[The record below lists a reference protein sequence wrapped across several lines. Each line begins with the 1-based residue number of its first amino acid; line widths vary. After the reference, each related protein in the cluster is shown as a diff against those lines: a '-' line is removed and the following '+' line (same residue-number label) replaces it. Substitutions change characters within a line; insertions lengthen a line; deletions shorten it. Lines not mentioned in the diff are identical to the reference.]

1 MIGVVHSFSLVHNV
15 LLFAFILQ
23 YIILL
28 LLTGMWAV
36 SLFALTNN
44 TTVNFLVPSLR
55 QHAEHLWGHTARSR
69 IAGLHVV
76 FTVSFTRKCATALP
90 KLVGPLMPP
99 PAGDE
104 YPHYSPHSPTL
115 DMARHLKKNLLFI
128 FGCAGSSLLL
138 CRLFSG
144 CGEWG
149 LLFVAARGLLTLVL
163 LLLQSTGLLTG
174 TSQTS

>member
-1 MIGVVHSFSLVHNV
+1 MFCCLY
-15 LLFAFILQ
+15 LFFRIF
-23 YIILL
+23 ILL
-28 LLTGMWAV
+28 LLMDMWAV

-44 TTVNFLVPSLR
+44 TTVNFLVLSLGL
-55 QHAEHLWGHTARSR
+55 HAEHLWGHTARSR
-69 IAGLHVV
+69 IAGLYIV
-76 FTVSFTRKCATALP
+76 FAVSFTRKCATVLP

-115 DMARHLKKNLLFI
+115 NMARHLKKNLLFI

-138 CRLFSG
+138 CRLFSS

-149 LLFVAARGLLTLVL
+149 LLFVAVQGLLTVAASPVAEHRPSYRDVPDILNF
-163 LLLQSTGLLTG
+163 TD
-174 TSQTS
+174 